1 MSLPPP
7 QSKPL
12 PSSYRDPSGFVF
24 TYKDEI
30 YRQVN
35 KSFQKDYETFNDSG
49 LYNDLL
55 SKEVIL
61 RHDEIKENLTGT
73 GDWLITLR
81 TDKVFTELPVSNPW
95 LAFFIFLKRKR
106 IDKGHAATMQL
117 NIVRRRIF

>member
-24 TYKDEI
+24 TYKDDI

-35 KSFQKDYETFNDSG
+35 KSFQKDYEAFNDSG

-81 TDKVFTELPVSNPW
+81 PEKVDFISYPYEWSFSMLKDAAL
-95 LAFFIFLKRKR
+95 LAS
-106 IDKGHAATMQL
+106 
-117 NIVRRRIF
+117 